1 MGNERVMTD
10 HEHEWQT
17 RYTKRPYADGVEWF
31 CAACGISLDW
41 PTAKKWVNEHAKLKR
56 DIAAKE
62 DIIQVMEG
70 DIVCV
75 PKGQNVTEY
84 VAALK
89 RESEGEKER
98 ANRWFLRWEMAYDIL
113 DNTQRRQYDEELCA
127 LEDTQEKE
135 LTDE

>member
-10 HEHEWQT
+10 HEHEWKG
-17 RYTKRPYADGVEWF
+17 YINESSSGVTPMASYLCSYPSCRQELSIEEVE
-31 CAACGISLDW
+31 AIL
-41 PTAKKWVNEHAKLKR
+41 NEHA
-56 DIAAKE
+56 
-62 DIIQVMEG
+62 
-70 DIVCV
+70 
-75 PKGQNVTEY
+75 T
-84 VAALK
+84 LK

-135 LTDE
+135 VTDE